1 MVAKKTYVPKRG
13 DIIWLDF
20 NPQRGHEQSGRRP
33 AITISPLAYNKRIG
47 LGLFCPITSRIKDYP
62 FEVPI
67 NGKEVSGV
75 ILADQVK
82 SFDWR
87 KRKISFIEK
96 APENAITDTLKKI
109 HSLIQ

>member
-1 MVAKKTYVPKRG
+1 MVAEAYVPDRG

-33 AITISPLAYNKRIG
+33 SITISPLAYNRRVG
-47 LGLFCPITSRIKDYP
+47 LGLFCPITSRIKGYP
-62 FEVPI
+62 FEVRCE
-67 NGKEVSGV
+67 GSDVDGV

-87 KRKISFIEK
+87 KRRISYIER
-96 APENAITDTLKKI
+96 ATENAIAETLKKI
-109 HSLIQ
+109 LSLIQ

>member
-1 MVAKKTYVPKRG
+1 MVAKAYVPNRG

-33 AITISPLAYNKRIG
+33 AITISPLAYNRRVG
-47 LGLFCPITSRIKDYP
+47 LGLFCPITSPIKGYP
-62 FEVPI
+62 FEVLLE
-67 NGKEVSGV
+67 GSEVDGV

-87 KRKISFIEK
+87 KRRISLIEK

>member
-1 MVAKKTYVPKRG
+1 MVAATFVPDRG

-33 AITISPLAYNKRIG
+33 AITISPVAYNQRVG
-47 LGLFCPITSRIKDYP
+47 LGLFCPITSRIKGYP
-62 FEVPI
+62 FEVPVE
-67 NGKEVSGV
+67 GSEVGGV

-87 KRKISFIEK
+87 KRRSAFIEK
-96 APENAITDTLKKI
+96 APENVIADTLKKI
-109 HSLIQ
+109 HTLVQ